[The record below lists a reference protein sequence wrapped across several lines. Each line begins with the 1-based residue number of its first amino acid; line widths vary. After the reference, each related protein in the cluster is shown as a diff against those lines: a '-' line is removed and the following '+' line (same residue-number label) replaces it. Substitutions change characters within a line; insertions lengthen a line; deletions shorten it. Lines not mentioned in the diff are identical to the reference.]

1 MVNVPRKVG
10 ERLSAGLK
18 RYQPVLA
25 AAQSRDLNES
35 DTSMIVSDMLAEVF
49 GWDKYTEV
57 TRELC
62 IRGTFCDL
70 ALRIADKFQL
80 LVEVKAVG
88 TELRD
93 PHVKQVVDY
102 AANQGIEWV
111 ALTSG
116 VTWRVYRVSFS
127 KPIDKELVLDIDLLG
142 LNPRNDDH
150 LEKLF
155 LLTRESIVKSALDA
169 YHDQQQAMS
178 KFFLAA
184 VILSDPTLEV
194 VRRELRRLSPEL
206 RVEVE
211 ELRTAVSQNVLKRD
225 VIEGEQADHARRKV
239 QRAVGRMLRNRK
251 GEDGPNSAVVP
262 PSSQAV
268 RKEASQPDPTR

>member
-1 MVNVPRKVG
+1 MVAVPKKVG

-49 GWDKYTEV
+49 GYDKYTEV

-70 ALRIADKFQL
+70 ALRIDDKFQL

-116 VTWRVYRVSFS
+116 VIWRVYRVSFG
-127 KPIDKELVLDIDLLG
+127 KPIDKELVLDIDLLD
-142 LNPRNDDH
+142 LNPRNEDH
-150 LEKLF
+150 VEKLF
-155 LLTRESIVKSALDA
+155 LLTRESVVKSALDA
-169 YHDQQQAMS
+169 YHDQKQAMS

-184 VILSDPTLEV
+184 VILSDPAVEV
-194 VRRELRRLSPEL
+194 VRRELRRLSPDL

-211 ELRTAVSQNVLKRD
+211 VLRAAISQDVLKRD
-225 VIEGEQADHARRKV
+225 VIEGEQADQARRKV
-239 QRAVGRMLRNRK
+239 QRAASRMLRNRK
-251 GEDGPNSAVVP
+251 GDDP
-262 PSSQAV
+262 PGSEVASS
-268 RKEASQPDPTR
+268 SS

>member
-1 MVNVPRKVG
+1 MVAVPRKVG

-35 DTSMIVSDMLAEVF
+35 DTSMIVSDMLADVF
-49 GWDKYTEV
+49 GYDKYTEV

-70 ALRIADKFQL
+70 ALRIDDKFQL

-93 PHVKQVVDY
+93 LHVKQVVDY

-116 VTWRVYRVSFS
+116 VIWRVYRVSFG
-127 KPIDKELVLDIDLLG
+127 KPIDKELVLDIDLLS
-142 LNPRNDDH
+142 LNPRSEDH
-150 LEKLF
+150 VAELF
-155 LLTRESIVKSALDA
+155 LLTRESILKSALDV
-169 YHDQQQAMS
+169 YHDQRQAMS

-184 VILSDPTLEV
+184 VILGDTVMEV
-194 VRRELRRLSPEL
+194 IRRELRRLSPDL
-206 RVEVE
+206 RVELEV
-211 ELRTAVSQNVLKRD
+211 LKAAVAQDVLKRD

-239 QRAVGRMLRNRK
+239 QRAAGRMLRT
-251 GEDGPNSAVVP
+251 
-262 PSSQAV
+262 
-268 RKEASQPDPTR
+268 RKEEEGGTEPEKESRSPQTAGDKGPSE